1 MYNVVIGQG
10 PYREI
15 IIDLLLEKKKL
26 VIAVD
31 KKENLQSIKN
41 RKILKL
47 EVNIENVKLV
57 ENAILN
63 QPIENVYIITNDD
76 KLNLMLG
83 EQLSDKYNTNV
94 FLSDEKISAL
104 VDKNYKLICTSL
116 LIKEFINK
124 EIE

>member
-10 PYREI
+10 AYREI
-15 IIDLLLEKKKL
+15 IIDLLIEKKKL

-31 KKENLQSIKN
+31 NKENLQSIKN

-63 QPIENVYIITNDD
+63 QPIENIYIITDDD

-116 LIKEFINK
+116 LVKEFINK
-124 EIE
+124 EIG